1 MKKNFLGRL
10 LHYKSIVAI
19 VAAVSM
25 AATPIVSYSAVGA
38 TISSKVA
45 ESDAAKEHKEE
56 PEVKAS
62 PSDAKE
68 DASNTELDV
77 DCDVVNDITS
87 EDSSDKTD
95 ETNTDS
101 ANADENLDA
110 SKASETDVK
119 KQKLVVEN
127 AIKKLKEY
135 KTKLN
140 EGTLTD
146 EELSDIETILN
157 GIADFD
163 FVELE
168 ISEEDNA
175 FLESFANA
183 LDEYKTEGAED
194 TTQLGSVDL
203 DINEWGSVWLD
214 EYSITGTINKNN
226 IRVDSPDVIRIDVN
240 EYDTTGISF
249 KTLSKGS
256 ATITFELNDSAD
268 TKTYTY
274 KVNVSDIIYTDS
286 LSLASGGGSLT
297 FNNVSGTDFNKA
309 TSLTEKEESGLLS
322 NYCIGD
328 DKYSSDNKVITIT
341 SSSDE
346 NKTGIT
352 RFIVE
357 NDGKKY
363 SFDVK
368 VIKCDTHELVTMHY
382 YDEPL
387 TLDVSYFKNPDKI
400 YFWGQTESHN
410 VVPNTYYNME
420 EEGKVSVV
428 INKNSKIIFDETK
441 QEVYYL
447 LGTVKGTGET
457 QGCVVPVCVVCDYTS
472 TSSVKLTAGD
482 TLELTGDYT
491 IDGDGTKFN
500 LSSMTEHI
508 NQSDTNTN
516 DDVDVDI
523 DEEDGKYV
531 LSVDEDSVGS
541 TTYCAYFGDA
551 ENNKVYCI
559 KFNLEVEANKNL
571 IPGLVWY
578 DTIEKSVWWDAREG
592 DDEIKDK
599 VETKTFSTAAGTDI
613 NILLALDDDSD
624 STFGDREKVTVKY
637 IFSGGNTEE
646 KTVEINK
653 EDFVISSVTPPDK
666 TKGYDCVITTSES
679 SYGKPILVVTCTEQG
694 GSGDNDDDND
704 DSDNDDDNNNDNNS
718 SSSSGSSSSGSNTG
732 WIKDS
737 KGWKYR
743 GSDGI
748 LAKGTTV
755 TDADGNKVEK
765 VLWQKAGNGY
775 YAFGSDGYLKTGWI
789 YDKLED
795 KWYYCD
801 ESSGKRYGWFYSD
814 VDGYWYYLLPS
825 TGEALTGWH
834 SINGKDYYFAAEP
847 STPTYS
853 FDASTGFWI
862 YSNIEGN
869 RPFGSMYAN
878 TVTPDNYAVDASGA
892 WIK

>member
-1 MKKNFLGRL
+1 MKKNYFSRL
-10 LHYKSIVAI
+10 LHYKSIIAI
-19 VAAVSM
+19 TAAVAM
-25 AATPIVSYSAVGA
+25 VATPIVSYSAVG
-38 TISSKVA
+38 SSTEKVI
-45 ESDAAKEHKEE
+45 AKEESATE
-56 PEVKAS
+56 QKAT
-62 PSDAKE
+62 PTDAKG
-68 DASNTELDV
+68 DASDTELDA
-77 DCDVVNDITS
+77 DGEVVNDRTS
-87 EDSSDKTD
+87 EDSSDKT
-95 ETNTDS
+95 EGTNTDS
-101 ANADENLDA
+101 VNADESLDA
-110 SKASETDVK
+110 SKASETDVE
-119 KQKLVVEN
+119 KQKLAVED

-135 KTKLN
+135 ETKLN

-175 FLESFANA
+175 FLESFAKA
-183 LDEYKTEGAED
+183 LDEYTPEGAED
-194 TTQLGSVDL
+194 ATELDSVNL
-203 DINEWGSVWLD
+203 DINEWGSVRLD
-214 EYSITGTINKNN
+214 EYYITGTINKNN
-226 IRVDSPDVIRIDVN
+226 ISVDSPDVIRIDVN

-249 KTLSKGS
+249 QTLSKGS

-268 TKTYTY
+268 TKKYTY

-286 LSLASGGGSLT
+286 LSLASGGGSRT

-346 NKTGIT
+346 TKTGRT

-357 NDGKKY
+357 NDEKKY
-363 SFDVK
+363 SFDVN
-368 VIKCDTHELVTMHY
+368 VIKCDTHELVKMHY

-441 QEVYYL
+441 QDVYYL
-447 LGTVKGTGET
+447 LGTVTNTGET

-531 LSVDEDSVGS
+531 LSVDDDSVGS
-541 TTYCAYFGDA
+541 TTYCAYFGDDK
-551 ENNKVYCI
+551 NNKVYCI

-578 DTIEKSVWWDAREG
+578 DTTEKSVWWDAREG

-613 NILLALDDDSD
+613 KILLALDEDSD
-624 STFGDREKVTVKY
+624 STFDDTEKVTVKY
-637 IFSGGNTEE
+637 IFSGGSTEE

-679 SYGKPILVVTCTEQG
+679 SSGKPVLVVTCTEQG

-704 DSDNDDDNNNDNNS
+704 DDDNNS
-718 SSSSGSSSSGSNTG
+718 SSSSGSSSGGSNTG

-755 TDADGNKVEK
+755 TDADGERIEK
-765 VLWQKAGNGY
+765 VLWQHAGNGY
-775 YAFGSDGYLKTGWI
+775 YAFGSDGYLLTGWI

-801 ESSGKRYGWFYSD
+801 ENSGKRYGWFYEAQ
-814 VDGYWYYLLPS
+814 DGYWYYLLPS
-825 TGEALTGWH
+825 TGEALTGWQ
-834 SINGKDYYFAAEP
+834 SINGKNYYFAAAP
-847 STPTYS
+847 TAPTYS
-853 FDASTGFWI
+853 FDSSTGVWI
-862 YSNIEGN
+862 YSNINGN

-878 TVTPDNYAVDASGA
+878 TVTPDNFAVDASGA
-892 WIK
+892 WVK